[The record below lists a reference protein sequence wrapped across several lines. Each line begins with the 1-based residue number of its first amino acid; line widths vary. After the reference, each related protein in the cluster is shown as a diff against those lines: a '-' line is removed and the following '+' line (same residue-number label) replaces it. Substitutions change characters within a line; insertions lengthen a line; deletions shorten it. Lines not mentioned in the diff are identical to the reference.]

1 MIAHSSQSV
10 CPGIEQSS
18 WRYMVG
24 RPIRGEGILV
34 TLDFVLAAS
43 PIGKSKQVLFWSR
56 TNSGQIGIS
65 KLYLAVLYRRKPPQM
80 RPPAI
85 FQTVSEGVFSGS
97 KRPLLVEHL
106 PSSPLILAMV
116 TVVQPATGRI
126 RGVWPIA
133 WWYGWSSRASRR
145 TKKKRCSAP

>member
-18 WRYMVG
+18 WRYVVG

-56 TNSGQIGIS
+56 TSGQIGS
-65 KLYLAVLYRRKPPQM
+65 STLYLAVLYCRKPPQM
-80 RPPAI
+80 SPPAI
-85 FQTVSEGVFSGS
+85 FQTVPEGVFPEAQ
-97 KRPLLVEHL
+97 RPLLIDHL
-106 PSSPLILAMV
+106 RVHLLFLLWLRS
-116 TVVQPATGRI
+116 
-126 RGVWPIA
+126 
-133 WWYGWSSRASRR
+133 
-145 TKKKRCSAP
+145 